1 MMMRKAQLFVGVMLA
16 VMLLIAAGP
25 AQLSEQELLI
35 NSPDFGDFHK
45 AKEIKEKGKRSLKIW
60 ENYAEFQKK
69 QPSRVKGLM
78 LPGPSGLEV
87 AYDEIWEGERDYD
100 PTLVVRRAH
109 HGKPFPVKLYW
120 LKGEAQAFTV
130 EKYCQTDP
138 LTWEKLDK
146 PGYKI
151 IALVDRKAILPVLA
165 KLGEKE
171 KAFAALP
178 PGAHLQEAQK
188 ALAAGNPE
196 EKDIKKRTY
205 GRLEDARRHLEAIQR
220 QVKKMDEEGKQ
231 LLQEVEN
238 REKDLKKYKE
248 VMQKAVKERTI
259 KKREEVAKELD
270 RDFLG
275 KGFDVKI
282 QLNGSEKTTIKLE
295 SALFNRPMVFAL
307 IDKSDMLQN
316 FRDAGFEEVIFSNK
330 NIKFNWEIDLNN

>member
-1 MMMRKAQLFVGVMLA
+1 MGLTLA
-16 VMLLIAAGP
+16 VMLLLAAGP
-25 AQLSEQELLI
+25 ARLSEQELLI

-45 AKEIKEKGKRSLKIW
+45 AKEIKEKGKKSLKVW

-78 LPGPSGLEV
+78 LSGPGGLEV
-87 AYDEIWEGERDYD
+87 SYDEIWEQETDYN
-100 PTLVVRRAH
+100 PTLVVKRESR
-109 HGKPFPVKLYW
+109 GKPFLAKLYW
-120 LKGEAQAFTV
+120 LKNEVQAFSV

-138 LTWEKLDK
+138 LTWEKLDR

-151 IALVDRKAILPVLA
+151 IALVDRKAMEPVLA
-165 KLGEKE
+165 TLGEKE

-178 PGAHLQEAQK
+178 LGAHLQEAQK
-188 ALAAGNPE
+188 ALAVGSPD

-205 GRLEDARRHLEAIQR
+205 GRLEDARRHLEAIPR
-220 QVKKMDEEGKQ
+220 QVRKMDEEAKK

-248 VMQKAVKERTI
+248 VMQKAVRERTI

-270 RDFLG
+270 RDFLS

-282 QLNGSEKTTIKLE
+282 QLNGSEKTTIKME

-316 FRDAGFEEVIFSNK
+316 LRDAGFEEVVFSNK

>member
-1 MMMRKAQLFVGVMLA
+1 MGIMLA
-16 VMLLIAAGP
+16 VMLLLAAGP
-25 AQLSEQELLI
+25 AQMSEQELLI

-45 AKEIKEKGKRSLKIW
+45 AKEVKGKGKRSLKVW
-60 ENYAEFQKK
+60 ENYAEFMKK
-69 QPSRVKGLM
+69 QASRVKGLM
-78 LPGPSGLEV
+78 LSGPGGLEV
-87 AYDEIWEGERDYD
+87 SYDEIWEGERDYD
-100 PTLVVRRAH
+100 PTLVVKREH
-109 HGKPFPVKLYW
+109 HGKPFLVKLYW
-120 LKGEAQAFTV
+120 LQGEVQAFTV

-165 KLGEKE
+165 KLSEKE

-188 ALAAGNPE
+188 ALAAGNPNE
-196 EKDIKKRTY
+196 PDIKKRTY

-220 QVKKMDEEGKQ
+220 QVKKLDEEAKKT
-231 LLQEVEN
+231 LQEVEN

-248 VMQKAVKERTI
+248 VMQKAVRERTI
-259 KKREEVAKELD
+259 KKREEVAKDLD
-270 RDFLG
+270 RDFLS

-282 QLNGSEKTTIKLE
+282 HLSGSEKTTIKLE
-295 SALFNRPMVFAL
+295 SPVFNRPMIFAL

-316 FRDAGFEEVIFSNK
+316 LRDAGFEEVVFSNK
-330 NIKFNWEIDLNN
+330 NIKFNWEIDLNG